1 MAFWF
6 AFGDNHK
13 GLLGIRGNREIT
25 EIQEM
30 QVIPSSTVK
39 EILSTRTAT
48 VFLTVDGCIYT
59 IYAAGSPDETVL
71 HKFETEKINSIESG
85 NGHFIALS
93 QSGSVYTWGGG
104 AVGQLGHGNKQS
116 LESPTKVQY
125 FVGKRPTAVH
135 TAYSTSYVLCEGGDL
150 YAFGNGFNGELG
162 NGKNY
167 SSLKPALVQRGIV
180 KVYSGLSYHLFAK
193 YKNGSFKGWGK
204 NETGQVGSGS
214 KKSLLGPTKLKFFKK
229 ESIVNIYPGNDFTLA
244 ISGTNHLYSTG
255 PSRNSCQP
263 KDINKFQIIPFF
275 KKMKINHVSIGD
287 EYSLVINESF
297 KIYGFGSKMEVY
309 GSRSNLVQEPTV
321 SIDRRNQILAVRL
334 GSAYSCFIKMKM
346 HSGFMSKRKTQQIIN
361 KYKKTNNKVTK
372 KPETTKIPETNDN
385 FDDIINDKI
394 NNNNNNKTGSEI
406 EIKKNEMD
414 QFAYEDEQLKTQPE
428 NKMKQEQNKYF
439 GEFQKIVKNEDTKN
453 DLNDQFTDLNIN
465 KQPIQQQQQ
474 TQYTNSNQKQV
485 IDTNTLQKYITKQE
499 FNEKVDIAEQ
509 RQRLMLLQLRE
520 LKDFDTQSLE
530 SVKVLLNAH
539 QNNQKKIGTL
549 SQKINSINQNE
560 TSNLDNND
568 NKFENNIEELDQ
580 KLYKMKDFLLAKN
593 EEISQLKN
601 MQRIFQDCIK
611 ILQGKNQ
618 QIESNLSKVKQLIIK
633 LSKNN

>member
-25 EIQEM
+25 ELEEM

-39 EILSTRTAT
+39 EILSTRTVT
-48 VFLTVDGCIYT
+48 VFLTVDGSVYT

-71 HKFETEKINSIESG
+71 HKFGTEKINSIESG

-93 QSGSVYTWGGG
+93 QSGSVFTWGGG

-116 LESPTKVQY
+116 LENPTKVQY
-125 FVGKRPTAVH
+125 FVDKRPTAVH
-135 TAYSTSYVLCEGGDL
+135 AAYSTSYVLCEGGDL

-167 SSLKPALVQRGIV
+167 SLLKPALVQRGIV

-193 YKNGSFKGWGK
+193 YKNGTYKGWGK

-244 ISGTNHLYSTG
+244 ISGAKNLYSTG

-287 EYSLVINESF
+287 EYSLVINDSF

-309 GSRSNLVQEPTV
+309 GSRSNLVQEPTIT
-321 SIDRRNQILAVRL
+321 IDRRNQILAVRL

-361 KYKKTNNKVTK
+361 KYKNKNNQVTK
-372 KPETTKIPETNDN
+372 KPETTKVPKTNDN
-385 FDDIINDKI
+385 FNDIINDNNQTKI
-394 NNNNNNKTGSEI
+394 GSENK
-406 EIKKNEMD
+406 IKKNEID
-414 QFAYEDEQLKTQPE
+414 QFAYEDELLKIPTE

-439 GEFQKIVKNEDTKN
+439 GEFQKIVKNEDTRN

-465 KQPIQQQQQ
+465 KQPMQQQQKQ
-474 TQYTNSNQKQV
+474 QNQNTNSNQRQE
-485 IDTNTLQKYITKQE
+485 IDSNALQEYITKE
-499 FNEKVDIAEQ
+499 ESNKKVDILEQ
-509 RQRLMLLQLRE
+509 RQRIMLLQLRE

-530 SVKVLLNAH
+530 SVGALLDTH
-539 QNNQKKIGTL
+539 QNNQNKINIL

-568 NKFENNIEELDQ
+568 NNFEKNIEEFDQ
-580 KLYKMKDFLLAKN
+580 NLNKMKDFLLAKN

-633 LSKNN
+633 LSKK